1 MTGQRAGDSKGWERT
16 SLRVSQGPPT
26 DEREAMGSLSKR
38 EDPPRRRSGA
48 QSPWSPR
55 CPPQTGLSG
64 PLSLKGM
71 GEQQPKEEDAVL
83 LRWSCP
89 FSGYCTVALTS
100 INSLSRLHLE
110 AGALKVWS

>member
-1 MTGQRAGDSKGWERT
+1 MMSQRAGDSKGWEPT
-16 SLRVSQGPPT
+16 SLRVSQGPPA

-38 EDPPRRRSGA
+38 EDPPRRRSRT

-55 CPPQTGLSG
+55 CPPQTGPSG

-83 LRWSCP
+83 LWWRCP
-89 FSGYCTVALTS
+89 SSGYCTVALTS
-100 INSLSRLHLE
+100 INSPSLLHLE

>member
-1 MTGQRAGDSKGWERT
+1 MTGQRAGDSKGQEHT

-38 EDPPRRRSGA
+38 EDPPRHRSRA
-48 QSPWSPR
+48 QSPWLPR
-55 CPPQTGLSG
+55 CPHQTGPSG

-71 GEQQPKEEDAVL
+71 GEQQSKEEDAL

-89 FSGYCTVALTS
+89 SSGYCTVALTS